1 MSQIPDQTVE
11 AVIGDDAL
19 GNRLDKALAT
29 ALPGLSRARIQ
40 QLLSAGLVSRGDG
53 PAWRTIDNAST
64 KVKPGERYRLMIPA
78 AVVAEPIGEDIP
90 LKVVFEDEHLIV
102 IDKPAGMVV
111 HPAAGHAAG
120 TLVNA
125 LIAHCGDT
133 LSGIGGVRRPGI
145 VHRLDKDTSGLM
157 VAAKTDRAHAGLAEQ
172 FEVHS
177 IGRAYRAICW
187 GAPRP
192 RSGTIEAPLGRSRT
206 NRKKRAVLPH
216 GGKYAITH
224 YEVRET
230 YGDPVRPAASMVECR
245 LETGRTHQIRVHM
258 THIGHAIVGDPM
270 YGGGRRGRK
279 LSSELQEFLK
289 GFHRQALHAGVLGFE
304 HPVTRQVLKFESSLP
319 PELDALARLL
329 SGSSA
334 R

>member
-11 AVIGDDAL
+11 AVIGEDAL
-19 GNRLDKALAT
+19 GNRLDKALAV

-53 PAWRTIDNAST
+53 PSWRTIDNASA
-64 KVKPGERYRLMIPA
+64 KVKPGERYRLKIPS

-90 LKVVFEDEHLIV
+90 LRVLFEDAHLIV
-102 IDKPAGMVV
+102 VDKPAGMVV

-125 LIAHCGDT
+125 LIAHCGDS

-145 VHRLDKDTSGLM
+145 VHRLDKDTSGVM
-157 VAAKTDRAHAGLAEQ
+157 VAAKTDRAHAGLANQ
-172 FEVHS
+172 FAEHS
-177 IGRAYRAICW
+177 IERAYRALCW
-187 GAPRP
+187 GVPRP
-192 RSGTIEAPLGRSRT
+192 RAGTLEAPLGRSRT

-224 YEVRET
+224 YAVQEV
-230 YGDPVRPAASMVECR
+230 YGEPPTPLASMVECR

-258 THIGHAIVGDPM
+258 AYIGHAVIGDPM

-279 LSSELQEFLK
+279 LAPAVQEFLK
-289 GFHRQALHAGVLGFE
+289 GFGRQALHAGLLGFV
-304 HPVTRQVLKFESSLP
+304 HPVTGEALKFRSDLP
-319 PELDALARLL
+319 PELQALARIL
-329 SGSSA
+329 A
-334 R
+334 E